1 MSVTTKKI
9 ALVTG
14 ANKGIGKETARQL
27 AELGYTVY
35 LGARDA
41 ARGQSAAEELSAA
54 GGDVRFVR
62 LDVTEPE
69 TLRSAAEQVAAEAG
83 RLDALVNNAGIAT
96 DQAPPS
102 TADLDSVRSTYEV
115 NFYGPVAVTQAFL
128 PLLRAGSEKVIVNVS
143 SELASIALNGDP
155 DAQFAAVNILGYNS
169 SKPALNAFTVMLAKE
184 LAPEGFRVNAV
195 DPGFTATDMNGH
207 AGPLSPEDAAR
218 IVVRNATLDTDGPT
232 GGFFTEG
239 GTLPW

>member
-1 MSVTTKKI
+1 MSDATKKI

-35 LGARDA
+35 IGARDA
-41 ARGQSAAEELSAA
+41 ARGQAAAEELSAA

-69 TLRSAAEQVAAEAG
+69 TLRSAVEQVTAEAG
-83 RLDALVNNAGIAT
+83 RLDALVNNAGIAA

-102 TADLDSVRSTYEV
+102 TADLDAARATFEV
-115 NFYGPVAVTQAFL
+115 NFFGPVAVAQAFL

-143 SELASIALNGDP
+143 SELGSITLNGDP
-155 DAQFAAVNILGYNS
+155 AAQFADVNILGYNS
-169 SKPALNAFTVMLAKE
+169 SKSALNAFTVMLAKE

-218 IVVRNATLDTDGPT
+218 IVVRNATLDADGPT
-232 GGFFTEG
+232 GAFFTEG